1 MEGRKQTRTSS
12 GGKGKRKILQEVT
25 PAAMFASEILWLCRQ
40 QKSRSMTTKLNMLWF
55 SFSDQEELNHK
66 SALVKVNKLIGGRRD
81 DMDMSRRKTI
91 MMLELPGRRKRQRA
105 QRRFI
110 DELTKC
116 IIVYS
121 TY

>member
-40 QKSRSMTTKLNMLWF
+40 QKSRSMTTKLKMLWF
-55 SFSDQEELNHK
+55 SFSDQKELNHK